1 MNEEEK
7 KVEKQEQ
14 LFDLGNG
21 RFVDKNKLIQVAQQ
35 NGNQALYTSS
45 WASKR
50 RQNEIQTAIND
61 TLQAI
66 KDGHITG
73 RNADKTY
80 NFSEDVLP
88 QTGKRYDPNSS
99 ALDYLN
105 WLFDHEEAPADFFTQ
120 PKPKEEPKKEEPKKF
135 TGSTVSKY
143 FTKIGLFNPD
153 GTLDRATYEVNDIDP
168 KTKKLISTKNRLD
181 EVKNYFTG
189 LDNLITTVG
198 DDGSRSSTWDFSDEA
213 SPFAS
218 YEDYDKAFTAIKG
231 VENLAQL
238 RQALS
243 RYGIQNE
250 DDWVRTDEAVVERPL
265 TQAEQHQAWLNQ
277 RNAEIIRRNN
287 EIQRVLADK
296 EQDWY
301 KYYSDTY
308 AKPQNYQIYQPI
320 QVSGN
325 RVTNFDQLKSD
336 ISKGIINTENWGN
349 YVDYYQ
355 AVIQQLL
362 DKSVDVL
369 KDSKGHYYLND
380 FSHQKP
386 FYLAYDKATNKVHLK
401 WVDDDTQV
409 QNQLRTAW
417 FDNERN
423 NLETSMNNGTYTYK
437 YYPTFKQGG
446 VLKGEHGL
454 ISDFDIDAYNKKFEA
469 DSIARALN
477 ESTREL
483 IESRQKAAQ
492 VDSLQEVARGIKNK
506 NYEIAANNNASDI
519 VGLDFSD
526 PYLKG
531 AMADFLGMLLSF
543 GNNKYLDIAGG
554 VAGLAGTG
562 YTLVGDINN
571 EAMRQKPWKIVGNT
585 LKNVGFDLMGY
596 LPNWLTA
603 NSKIDAKS
611 KRATLAKA
619 MPILTTIL
627 TAPGIVKTVSNPQE
641 IINSINV
648 AFNTPEM
655 LTAADLQNINTAIN
669 LTAGV
674 FKGGASYV
682 QQRGK
687 PTQTGT
693 STQVKGKKGSVE
705 VTPDQLRQLRE
716 ARDAKDYNK
725 ANDLFQDLGGT
736 QLPYTRKSKFPYQDG
751 YNVLTPVIDVEQVPI
766 YDTKATPWPWFEW
779 WNGGTKTKP
788 VTQSGQTAKTAPEAP
803 AAPTTNPAPV
813 VTAAP
818 APAPAAAPAAPAA
831 PVAPTTPK
839 KTSNTKKNNHKKK
852 KEQGGKLNQLKALRK
867 GGILKFQPGGL
878 FEGYKKWYTSNYG
891 YGNVGDLDVSTF
903 RNTDAYKQWVNSPE
917 GKEYLENLN
926 KSTTPYQSNWT
937 DGELKYFNYAGIK
950 PDQYGSVSEFR
961 NSEEYLNYL
970 NSNFNTNQE
979 LKTQASNAIAQTVNP
994 SNLGSSGTGSAGTW
1008 RHVGGVK
1015 HFDGT
1020 NYTNAAMQD
1029 GLSMLAKMDPSKRQ
1043 AGIEALKAAGNNTE
1057 AWNQAFNTHFG
1068 DINTNIVGY
1077 NPEKDHYDG
1086 VSTQFRQNLIKNFSQ
1101 FTPEEEDSDID
1112 PTSGEILAQINAESE
1127 ALHKENPNLAA
1138 EIKAL
1143 RNPKEETFED
1153 ALQTYKRNA
1162 VGKRP
1167 NVGGED
1173 QYKKVSGLYDLAQ
1186 LGIKNKAIEDYA
1198 QNMSDLY
1205 QNNIYDAQYHQDQL
1219 KNVTNW
1225 LPLRNKQ
1232 EQEHAGQINMI
1243 QQMGGTDV
1251 QSNKQALLALFK
1263 QQQDDK
1269 TNLNIQEKQNIDQQI
1284 ANNIDIAN
1292 NNAKLRIED
1301 SNDLQKNTLAANIT
1315 SGSILAEADKAV
1327 MTNYGD
1333 YMVKQGLA
1341 EGQHVKDWNAAL
1353 YANEVDKASLDYQN
1367 AVNYANLYLADDPV
1381 AWQEHVNK
1389 ATNALATLQSE
1400 QRNKMYGFK
1409 TKPTG
1414 PNYAKKG
1421 GKLDSDTKIQIENSR
1436 FLSKQIIQQLK
1447 NRDKG
1452 LDRLSKITYKTILK
1466 SLGLE

>member
-21 RFVDKNKLIQVAQQ
+21 RFVDVNKLIQVAQQ
-35 NGNQALYTSS
+35 NDNQDLYTSS
-45 WASKR
+45 WSLGSR
-50 RQNEIQTAIND
+50 RNAIKTSINE

-66 KDGHITG
+66 KDGVVTG

-80 NFSEDVLP
+80 NFNKDILQ
-88 QTGKRYDPNSS
+88 QTGKHFDPYSI

-105 WLFDHEEAPADFFTQ
+105 WIFDSEQAPEAFYTQ

-135 TGSTVSKY
+135 TRSTVSNY

-168 KTKKLISTKNRLD
+168 ETKKLIGTKNRLD

-198 DDGSRSSTWDFSDEA
+198 DNGSRSSTWDFSDEA

-218 YEDYDKAFTAIKG
+218 YEDYDKAFTAIKNAG
-231 VENLAQL
+231 NFAQL

-243 RYGIQNE
+243 SYGIQNE
-250 DDWVRTDEAVVERPL
+250 GDWVRTEEAVVERPL
-265 TQAEQHQAWLNQ
+265 THAEQHQAWQNQ
-277 RNAEIIRRNN
+277 RNAETIRRNN
-287 EIQRVLADK
+287 EIERVLADK

-301 KYYSDTY
+301 NYYSTTY
-308 AKPQNYQIYQPI
+308 AKPQNFQTYQPI

-325 RVTNFDQLKSD
+325 RVPNPAQLESEIKQGVLD
-336 ISKGIINTENWGN
+336 TENWAN

-362 DKSVDVL
+362 DNKIDVL
-369 KDSKGHYYLND
+369 KDSKGHYYLSD
-380 FSHQKP
+380 VSHQKP
-386 FYLAYDKATNKVHLK
+386 FYLAYDQATNKVHLK

-423 NLETSMNNGTYTYK
+423 ILETSMNNGTYTYK
-437 YYPTFKQGG
+437 YYPTLKQGG

-454 ISDFDIDAYNKKFEA
+454 VSDFDINAYNEKFTA
-469 DSIARALN
+469 DSLAKALN
-477 ESTREL
+477 ERTQALVKST
-483 IESRQKAAQ
+483 QAAER
-492 VDSLQEVARGIKNK
+492 VDSLQKVAQAIKNK

-526 PYLKG
+526 PYVLG
-531 AMADFLGMLLSF
+531 ALSDFVGMLLSL
-543 GNNKYLDIAGG
+543 GNNKGMDIAGG
-554 VAGLAGTG
+554 TAGLVGTG
-562 YTLVGDINN
+562 LTLAGDINN

-611 KRATLAKA
+611 KRVTLAKA

-648 AFNTPEM
+648 AFSTPEM

-674 FKGGASYV
+674 VKGGVGYW

-736 QLPYTRKSKFPYQDG
+736 QLPYTRKSKFPNQDG

-766 YDTKATPWPWFEW
+766 YDTKATPWPWFDW
-779 WNGGTKTKP
+779 WNGGTNTKP
-788 VTQSGQTAKTAPEAP
+788 VTQAGQTAKTAPAVPE
-803 AAPTTNPAPV
+803 
-813 VTAAP
+813 
-818 APAPAAAPAAPAA
+818 
-831 PVAPTTPK
+831 
-839 KTSNTKKNNHKKK
+839 NTKKKNHKKK
-852 KEQGGKLNQLKALRK
+852 KEQGGKLNQLKALRR
-867 GGILKFQPGGL
+867 GGILKAQHGL
-878 FEGYKKWYTSNYG
+878 QFLPEELEYFKSKGI
-891 YGNVGDLDVSTF
+891 DP
-903 RNTDAYKQWVNSPE
+903 NS
-917 GKEYLENLN
+917 
-926 KSTTPYQSNWT
+926 
-937 DGELKYFNYAGIK
+937 F
-950 PDQYGSVSEFR
+950 GSISDFR
-961 NSEEYLNYL
+961 NSEGYLEYL
-970 NSNFNTNQE
+970 SSDFNPDIETRTQTRYPQ
-979 LKTQASNAIAQTVNP
+979 LKERHYEQVLRSKANP
-994 SNLGSSGTGSAGTW
+994 GIAGTW

-1020 NYTNAAMQD
+1020 NYTNVAMQD
-1029 GLSMLAKMDPSKRQ
+1029 GLNMLIKMDPSKRQ
-1043 AGIEALKAAGNNTE
+1043 AGIEALKAAGSNVE

-1068 DINTNIVGY
+1068 DINKSIVGY
-1077 NPEKDHYDG
+1077 NPEIDKFDG

-1101 FTPEEEDSDID
+1101 FTPEEEDVDVDPVSD
-1112 PTSGEILAQINAESE
+1112 EILAQINAESE
-1127 ALHKENPNLAA
+1127 ALHAENPNLAA
-1138 EIKAL
+1138 EIAAL
-1143 RNPKEETFED
+1143 RSPKEESFED
-1153 ALQTYKRNA
+1153 VLQTYRRNA

-1167 NVGGED
+1167 DVGGED
-1173 QYKKVSGLYDLAQ
+1173 QYKEVSGLWDLNQ
-1186 LGIKNKAIEDYA
+1186 LGIKNDAISDYA
-1198 QNMSDLY
+1198 EEMSDLY
-1205 QNNIYDAQYHQDQL
+1205 QDNIFRPTAYQTQAP
-1219 KNVTNW
+1219 KVTN
-1225 LPLRNKQ
+1225 LF
-1232 EQEHAGQINMI
+1232 EQRMA
-1243 QQMGGTDV
+1243 
-1251 QSNKQALLALFK
+1251 K
-1263 QQQDDK
+1263 QQQDAQDFFRVGQ
-1269 TNLNIQEKQNIDQQI
+1269 NLAALNPDQYKQYMLGLVSDQANSDMQFNMQERAHLDQQYQNL
-1284 ANNIDIAN
+1284 AEIDN
-1292 NNAKLRIED
+1292 TNAKARLDAYQE
-1301 SNDLQKNTLAANIT
+1301 SLKNQLSANVT
-1315 SGSILAEADKAV
+1315 TGAMLAEANKAIQ
-1327 MTNYGD
+1327 NNWGD
-1333 YMVKQGLA
+1333 YMTQLKLNQ
-1341 EGQHVKDWNAAL
+1341 QQDVKDWNAAL
-1353 YANEVDKASLDYQN
+1353 YANEVDKAKLDYQN
-1367 AVNYANLYLADDPV
+1367 AVDYANLHLADDPV
-1381 AWQEHVNK
+1381 AWREHVNK
-1389 ATNALATLQSE
+1389 AASALATVESE
-1400 QRNKMYGFK
+1400 QRNKMYGFN
-1409 TKPTG
+1409 TRQTG
-1414 PNYAKKG
+1414 PNFSALFAKKG
-1421 GKLDSDTKIQIENSR
+1421 GKLDSDTKLQIENSR

-1447 NRDKG
+1447 SRDKG

-1466 SLGLE
+1466 SLGL

>member
-21 RFVDKNKLIQVAQQ
+21 RFVDINKLIQVAQQ
-35 NGNQALYTSS
+35 DDNQDLYTSS
-45 WASKR
+45 WSLGSR
-50 RQNEIQTAIND
+50 RNAIKTSINE

-66 KDGHITG
+66 KDGIVTG

-80 NFSEDVLP
+80 NFNQDILQ
-88 QTGKRYDPNSS
+88 QTGRRFDPYSV

-105 WLFDHEEAPADFFTQ
+105 WIFDSEQAPEAFYTQ

-135 TGSTVSKY
+135 TRSTVSKY

-168 KTKKLISTKNRLD
+168 KTKKLINTKNRLD

-198 DDGSRSSTWDFSDEA
+198 DDGSRSSTWDFSDEE

-218 YEDYDKAFTAIKG
+218 YEDYDKAFTAIKNAG
-231 VENLAQL
+231 NFAQL

-243 RYGIQNE
+243 SYGIQNE
-250 DDWVRTDEAVVERPL
+250 GDWVRTDEAVVERPL
-265 TQAEQHQAWLNQ
+265 THAEQHQAWQNQ
-277 RNAEIIRRNN
+277 RNAETIRRNN
-287 EIQRVLADK
+287 EIERVLADK

-301 KYYSDTY
+301 NHYSVTY
-308 AKPQNYQIYQPI
+308 TKPQNAQTYQPI

-325 RVTNFDQLKSD
+325 RVPNPAQLESEIKQGVLD
-336 ISKGIINTENWGN
+336 TENWAN

-362 DKSVDVL
+362 NNKIDVL
-369 KDSKGHYYLND
+369 KDSKGHYYLSD
-380 FSHQKP
+380 VSHQKP
-386 FYLAYDKATNKVHLK
+386 FYLAYDQAANKVHLK

-437 YYPTFKQGG
+437 YYPTLKQGG

-454 ISDFDIDAYNKKFEA
+454 ISDFDVDAYNKKFTA
-469 DSIARALN
+469 DSLARVTNERTQAL
-477 ESTREL
+477 L
-483 IESRQKAAQ
+483 ESRQAAER
-492 VDSLQEVARGIKNK
+492 VDSLQKVAQAIKDE
-506 NYEIAANNNASDI
+506 NYETAVNNNASDI

-543 GNNKYLDIAGG
+543 GNTKITDVAGGIAG
-554 VAGLAGTG
+554 LTGTG

-611 KRATLAKA
+611 KRVTLAKA

-674 FKGGASYV
+674 FKGGVSYV

-687 PTQTGT
+687 PVQTST

-736 QLPYTRKSKFPYQDG
+736 QLPYTRKSKFPNQDG

-766 YDTKATPWPWFEW
+766 YDTKATPWPWFDW
-779 WNGGTKTKP
+779 WNSGTNTKP
-788 VTQSGQTAKTAPEAP
+788 
-803 AAPTTNPAPV
+803 
-813 VTAAP
+813 AAP
-818 APAPAAAPAAPAA
+818 APAPAPAPAAS
-831 PVAPTTPK
+831 TTPK
-839 KTSNTKKNNHKKK
+839 TTSNTKKKNHKKK
-852 KEQGGKLNQLKALRK
+852 KEQGGKLNQLKALRE
-867 GGILKFQPGGL
+867 GGVLKFQSGNTIL
-878 FEGYKKWYTSNYG
+878 DDSSAQRFEEYKKWYETKYGTEKANALNPSTYMISNDFEDY
-891 YGNVGDLDVSTF
+891 V
-903 RNTDAYKQWVNSPE
+903 
-917 GKEYLENLN
+917 
-926 KSTTPYQSNWT
+926 KSTTNVDNSDITQTSWRDTRNQ
-937 DGELKYFNYAGIK
+937 KYFNGTTYN
-950 PDQYGSVSEFR
+950 DQATKDFHR
-961 NSEEYLNYL
+961 ALN
-970 NSNFNTNQE
+970 
-979 LKTQASNAIAQTVNP
+979 V
-994 SNLGSSGTGSAGTW
+994 
-1008 RHVGGVK
+1008 
-1015 HFDGT
+1015 
-1020 NYTNAAMQD
+1020 
-1029 GLSMLAKMDPSKRQ
+1029 MDPIKRQ
-1043 AGIEALKAAGNNTE
+1043 EGLDALSKVDQNDVIL
-1057 AWNQAFNTHFG
+1057 WNETFNKYFG
-1068 DINTNIVGY
+1068 QINQHIVGY
-1077 NPEKDHYDG
+1077 NPEVDNYDG
-1086 VSTQFRQNLIKNFSQ
+1086 VSTQFRKTSIASYNPFNSNLEIAGGTPVEIEGVDQNFKITAPESIKTAANAVV
-1101 FTPEEEDSDID
+1101 EE
-1112 PTSGEILAQINAESE
+1112 
-1127 ALHKENPNLAA
+1127 
-1138 EIKAL
+1138 
-1143 RNPKEETFED
+1143 
-1153 ALQTYKRNA
+1153 TYKRSA
-1162 VGKRP
+1162 AGRRP
-1167 NVGGED
+1167 KIGEED
-1173 QYKKVSGLYDLAQ
+1173 QYKKVSGLYDLDQ
-1186 LGIKNKAIEDYA
+1186 LGIKNDAISDYA
-1198 QNMSDLY
+1198 EEMSDLY
-1205 QNNIYDAQYHQDQL
+1205 QDNIFRPTAYQIQAP
-1219 KNVTNW
+1219 KVTN
-1225 LPLRNKQ
+1225 LF
-1232 EQEHAGQINMI
+1232 EQRM
-1243 QQMGGTDV
+1243 V
-1251 QSNKQALLALFK
+1251 K
-1263 QQQDDK
+1263 QQQDAQDFFRVGQ
-1269 TNLNIQEKQNIDQQI
+1269 NLAALNPDQYKQYMLGLVSSQANSDMQFNMQERAHLDQQYQNL
-1284 ANNIDIAN
+1284 AEIDN
-1292 NNAKLRIED
+1292 TNAKARLDAYQEG
-1301 SNDLQKNTLAANIT
+1301 LKNQLSANVT
-1315 SGSILAEADKAV
+1315 TGAMLAEANKAIQ
-1327 MTNYGD
+1327 NNWGD
-1333 YMVKQGLA
+1333 YMTQLKLNQ
-1341 EGQHVKDWNAAL
+1341 QQDVKDWNAAL
-1353 YANEVDKASLDYQN
+1353 YANEVDKAKLDYQN
-1367 AVNYANLYLADDPV
+1367 AVDYANLHLADDPV
-1381 AWQEHVNK
+1381 AWREYVNK
-1389 ATNALATLQSE
+1389 AASALATVESE
-1400 QRNKMYGFK
+1400 QRNKMYGFN
-1409 TKPTG
+1409 TRQTG
-1414 PNYAKKG
+1414 PNYGALSAKKG
-1421 GKLDSDTKIQIENSR
+1421 GKLDSDTKLQIENSR

-1447 NRDKG
+1447 SRDKG